1 MGRGKGERIYIMSV
15 LARKRKLSELK
26 FYDNAIRLRR
36 SMVYLL
42 LRDLGAKRGVRDIKW
57 MTKDMPPQD
66 AELLIAAAER
76 NGLKR
81 FESDWPTWII
91 DKLRD
96 NIWRLLTDMMTS
108 ITRAYT
114 IFATNRAEADE
125 RRLNQDRAIACCE
138 SLLKELELAIDVLPV
153 DANKYKSQVRL
164 ITEEIMLLKGW
175 RKSGNKRMKEI
186 EEQEAKASAARIKQE
201 LAKAEE

>member
-1 MGRGKGERIYIMSV
+1 MSV

-36 SMVYLL
+36 SMIYLL
-42 LRDLGAKRGVRDIKW
+42 MRDLGAKRGVRDIKW

-66 AELLIAAAER
+66 AELLLAVAER

-81 FESDWPTWII
+81 FEADWPSWVIE
-91 DKLRD
+91 KLRD
-96 NIWRLLTDMMTS
+96 NIWTLLTDMMTA

-114 IFATNRAEADE
+114 IFATSKAEADE

-138 SLLKELELAIDVLPV
+138 SLLKELELAIDILPV
-153 DANKYKSQVRL
+153 DANKYKQQVKT

-175 RKSGNKRMKEI
+175 RKAGNKKVKEL
-186 EEQEAKASAARIKQE
+186 EEQEATRAAKLIKE
-201 LAKAEE
+201 KLKEE

>member
-1 MGRGKGERIYIMSV
+1 MSV

-36 SMVYLL
+36 SMLYLL
-42 LRDLGAKRGVRDIKW
+42 MRDLGAKRGVRDIKW

-66 AELLIAAAER
+66 AELLLAVVER

-81 FESDWPTWII
+81 FEADWPSWVIK
-91 DKLRD
+91 KLRD
-96 NIWRLLTDMMTS
+96 NIWKLLTDMMTA

-114 IFATNRAEADE
+114 IFATSKAEADE

-138 SLLKELELAIDVLPV
+138 SLLKELELAIDILPV
-153 DANKYKSQVRL
+153 DANKYKQQVKI

-175 RKSGNKRMKEI
+175 RKAGNKKVKEL
-186 EEQEAKASAARIKQE
+186 EEQEAARAAKLIKE
-201 LAKAEE
+201 KLKEE

>member
-1 MGRGKGERIYIMSV
+1 MSV

-36 SMVYLL
+36 SMIYLL
-42 LRDLGAKRGVRDIKW
+42 MRDLGAKRGVRDIKW

-66 AELLIAAAER
+66 AELLLAVAER

-81 FESDWPTWII
+81 FETDWPSWII
-91 DKLRD
+91 EKLRD
-96 NIWRLLTDMMTS
+96 NIWTLLTDMMTA

-114 IFATNRAEADE
+114 IFATSKAEADE

-138 SLLKELELAIDVLPV
+138 SLLKELELAIDILPV
-153 DANKYKSQVRL
+153 DANKYKQQVKL

-175 RKSGNKRMKEI
+175 RKAGNKKVKEL
-186 EEQEAKASAARIKQE
+186 EEQEAARAAKLIKE
-201 LAKAEE
+201 KLKEE

>member
-1 MGRGKGERIYIMSV
+1 MSV

-36 SMVYLL
+36 SMIYLL
-42 LRDLGAKRGVRDIKW
+42 MRDLGAKRGVRDIKW

-66 AELLIAAAER
+66 AELLLAVAER

-81 FESDWPTWII
+81 FEADWPSWII
-91 DKLRD
+91 EKLRD
-96 NIWRLLTDMMTS
+96 NIWKLFTDMMTA

-114 IFATNRAEADE
+114 IFATSKAEADE

-138 SLLKELELAIDVLPV
+138 SLLKELELAIDILPV
-153 DANKYKSQVRL
+153 DANKYKQQVKI

-175 RKSGNKRMKEI
+175 RKAGNKKIKEL
-186 EEQEAKASAARIKQE
+186 EEQEAARMAKLIKE
-201 LAKAEE
+201 KLKEE

>member
-1 MGRGKGERIYIMSV
+1 MSV
-15 LARKRKLSELK
+15 LARKRRLSELK

-36 SMVYLL
+36 SMLYLL
-42 LRDLGAKRGVRDIKW
+42 MRDLGAKRGVRDIKW

-66 AELLIAAAER
+66 AELLLAVAER

-81 FESDWPTWII
+81 FEADWPSWVIE
-91 DKLRD
+91 KLRD
-96 NIWRLLTDMMTS
+96 NIWTLLTDMMTA

-114 IFATNRAEADE
+114 IFATSKAEADE

-138 SLLKELELAIDVLPV
+138 SLLKELELAIDILPV
-153 DANKYKSQVRL
+153 DANKYKQQVKL

-175 RKSGNKRMKEI
+175 RKAGNKKVKEL
-186 EEQEAKASAARIKQE
+186 EEQEAARAAKLIKE
-201 LAKAEE
+201 KLKEE

>member
-1 MGRGKGERIYIMSV
+1 MSV

-57 MTKDMPPQD
+57 MMKDMPPQD
-66 AELLIAAAER
+66 AELLIAVAER

-153 DANKYKSQVRL
+153 DANKYKSQVGL

>member
-1 MGRGKGERIYIMSV
+1 MSV

-36 SMVYLL
+36 SMIYLL
-42 LRDLGAKRGVRDIKW
+42 MRDLGAKRGVRDIKW
-57 MTKDMPPQD
+57 MTKDIPPQD
-66 AELLIAAAER
+66 AELLLAVAER

-81 FESDWPTWII
+81 FETDWPSWVIE
-91 DKLRD
+91 KLRD
-96 NIWRLLTDMMTS
+96 NIWTLLTDMMTA

-114 IFATNRAEADE
+114 IFATSKAEADE

-138 SLLKELELAIDVLPV
+138 SLLKELELAIDILPV
-153 DANKYKSQVRL
+153 DANKYKVQVKI

-175 RKSGNKRMKEI
+175 RKAGNKKVKEL
-186 EEQEAKASAARIKQE
+186 EEQEAARAAKLIKE
-201 LAKAEE
+201 KLKEE

>member
-1 MGRGKGERIYIMSV
+1 MSV

-36 SMVYLL
+36 SMIYLL
-42 LRDLGAKRGVRDIKW
+42 MRDLGAKRGVRDIKW
-57 MTKDMPPQD
+57 MVKDIPPQD
-66 AELLIAAAER
+66 AELLLAVAER

-81 FESDWPTWII
+81 FETDWPSWVIE
-91 DKLRD
+91 KLRD
-96 NIWRLLTDMMTS
+96 DIWTMLTDMMTA

-114 IFATNRAEADE
+114 IFATSKAEADE

-138 SLLKELELAIDVLPV
+138 SLLKELELAIDILPV
-153 DANKYKSQVRL
+153 DANKYKVQVKI

-175 RKSGNKRMKEI
+175 RKAGNKKVKEL
-186 EEQEAKASAARIKQE
+186 EEQEAARAAKLIREK
-201 LAKAEE
+201 LKEE

>member
-66 AELLIAAAER
+66 AELLIAVAER

-186 EEQEAKASAARIKQE
+186 EEQEVKASAARIKQE

>member
-1 MGRGKGERIYIMSV
+1 MSV

-36 SMVYLL
+36 SMIYLL
-42 LRDLGAKRGVRDIKW
+42 MRDLGAKRGVRDIKW

-66 AELLIAAAER
+66 AELLLAVAER

-81 FESDWPTWII
+81 FEADWPSWII
-91 DKLRD
+91 EKLRD

-186 EEQEAKASAARIKQE
+186 EEQEAKTSAARIKQE

>member
-1 MGRGKGERIYIMSV
+1 MSV

-36 SMVYLL
+36 SMLYLL
-42 LRDLGAKRGVRDIKW
+42 MRDLGAKRGVRDIKW

-66 AELLIAAAER
+66 AELLLAVAER

-81 FESDWPTWII
+81 FETDWPSWVIE
-91 DKLRD
+91 KLRN
-96 NIWRLLTDMMTS
+96 NIWALLTDMMTA

-114 IFATNRAEADE
+114 IFATSKAEADE

-138 SLLKELELAIDVLPV
+138 SLLKELELAIDILPV
-153 DANKYKSQVRL
+153 DANKYKTQVKI

-175 RKSGNKRMKEI
+175 RKAGNKKVKEL
-186 EEQEAKASAARIKQE
+186 EEQEAARAAKLIKE
-201 LAKAEE
+201 KLKEE

>member
-1 MGRGKGERIYIMSV
+1 MSV

-36 SMVYLL
+36 SMIYLL
-42 LRDLGAKRGVRDIKW
+42 MRDLGAKRGVRDIKW
-57 MTKDMPPQD
+57 MVKDIPPQD
-66 AELLIAAAER
+66 AELLLAVAER

-81 FESDWPTWII
+81 FETDWPSWVIE
-91 DKLRD
+91 KLRD
-96 NIWRLLTDMMTS
+96 NIWTLLTDMMAA

-114 IFATNRAEADE
+114 IFATSKAEADE

-138 SLLKELELAIDVLPV
+138 SLLKELELAVDILPV
-153 DANKYKSQVRL
+153 DANKYKVQVKI

-175 RKSGNKRMKEI
+175 RKAGNKKVKEL
-186 EEQEAKASAARIKQE
+186 EGQEAAQAAKLIREK
-201 LAKAEE
+201 LKEE

>member
-1 MGRGKGERIYIMSV
+1 MSV

-36 SMVYLL
+36 SMIYLL
-42 LRDLGAKRGVRDIKW
+42 MRDLGAKRGVRDIKW

-66 AELLIAAAER
+66 AELLLAVAER

-81 FESDWPTWII
+81 FETDWPSWVIE
-91 DKLRD
+91 KLRD
-96 NIWRLLTDMMTS
+96 NIWTMLTDMMTA

-114 IFATNRAEADE
+114 IFATSKAEADE
-125 RRLNQDRAIACCE
+125 RRINQDRAIACCE
-138 SLLKELELAIDVLPV
+138 SLLKELELAIDILPV
-153 DANKYKSQVRL
+153 DANKYKQQVKI

-175 RKSGNKRMKEI
+175 RKAGNKKVKEL
-186 EEQEAKASAARIKQE
+186 EEQEAARMAKLIKE
-201 LAKAEE
+201 KLKEE

>member
-1 MGRGKGERIYIMSV
+1 MSV

-36 SMVYLL
+36 SMIYLL
-42 LRDLGAKRGVRDIKW
+42 MRDLGAKRGVRDIKW
-57 MTKDMPPQD
+57 MVKDIPPQD
-66 AELLIAAAER
+66 AELLLAVAER

-81 FESDWPTWII
+81 FETDWPSWVIE
-91 DKLRD
+91 KLRD
-96 NIWRLLTDMMTS
+96 NIWTLLTDMMTA

-114 IFATNRAEADE
+114 IFATSKAEADE

-138 SLLKELELAIDVLPV
+138 SLLKELELAIDILPV
-153 DANKYKSQVRL
+153 DANKYKQQVKI

-175 RKSGNKRMKEI
+175 RKAGNKKVKEF
-186 EEQEAKASAARIKQE
+186 EEQEAARAAKLIKE
-201 LAKAEE
+201 KLKEE

>member
-1 MGRGKGERIYIMSV
+1 MSV

-36 SMVYLL
+36 SMIYLL
-42 LRDLGAKRGVRDIKW
+42 MRDLGAKRGVRDIKW

-66 AELLIAAAER
+66 AELLLAVAER

-81 FESDWPTWII
+81 FETDWPSWII
-91 DKLRD
+91 EKLRD
-96 NIWRLLTDMMTS
+96 NIWKLLTDMMTA

-114 IFATNRAEADE
+114 IFATSKAEADE
-125 RRLNQDRAIACCE
+125 RRINQDRAIACCE
-138 SLLKELELAIDVLPV
+138 SLLKELELAIDILPV
-153 DANKYKSQVRL
+153 DANKYKQQVKI

-175 RKSGNKRMKEI
+175 RKAGNKKVKEL
-186 EEQEAKASAARIKQE
+186 EEQEAARAAKLIKE
-201 LAKAEE
+201 KLKEE

>member
-1 MGRGKGERIYIMSV
+1 MSV

-36 SMVYLL
+36 SMIYLL
-42 LRDLGAKRGVRDIKW
+42 MRDLGAKRGVRDIKW
-57 MTKDMPPQD
+57 MVKDIPPQD
-66 AELLIAAAER
+66 AELLLAVAER

-81 FESDWPTWII
+81 FETDWPSWVIE
-91 DKLRD
+91 KLRD
-96 NIWRLLTDMMTS
+96 NIWTLLTDMMTA

-114 IFATNRAEADE
+114 IFATSKAEADE

-138 SLLKELELAIDVLPV
+138 SLLKELELAIDILPV
-153 DANKYKSQVRL
+153 DANKYKSQVKI

-175 RKSGNKRMKEI
+175 RKAGNKKVKEL
-186 EEQEAKASAARIKQE
+186 EEQEAARAAKLIKE
-201 LAKAEE
+201 KLKEE

>member
-1 MGRGKGERIYIMSV
+1 MSV

-36 SMVYLL
+36 SMIYLL
-42 LRDLGAKRGVRDIKW
+42 MRDLGAKRGVRDIKW

-66 AELLIAAAER
+66 AELLLAVAER

-81 FESDWPTWII
+81 FEADWPSWVIE
-91 DKLRD
+91 KLRD
-96 NIWRLLTDMMTS
+96 NIWTLLTDMMTA

-114 IFATNRAEADE
+114 IFATSKAEADE

-138 SLLKELELAIDVLPV
+138 SLLKELELAIDILPV
-153 DANKYKSQVRL
+153 DANKYKQQVKI

-175 RKSGNKRMKEI
+175 RKAGNKKVKEL
-186 EEQEAKASAARIKQE
+186 EEQEAAHAAKLIKE
-201 LAKAEE
+201 KLKEE

>member
-1 MGRGKGERIYIMSV
+1 MSV

-36 SMVYLL
+36 SMIYLL
-42 LRDLGAKRGVRDIKW
+42 MRDLGAKRGVRDIKW
-57 MTKDMPPQD
+57 MIKDIPPQD
-66 AELLIAAAER
+66 AELLLAVAER

-81 FESDWPTWII
+81 FETDWPSWVIE
-91 DKLRD
+91 KLRD
-96 NIWRLLTDMMTS
+96 NIWTLLTDMMTA

-114 IFATNRAEADE
+114 IFATSKAEADE

-138 SLLKELELAIDVLPV
+138 SLLKELELAIDILPV
-153 DANKYKSQVRL
+153 DANKYKQQVKI

-175 RKSGNKRMKEI
+175 RKAGNKKIKEL
-186 EEQEAKASAARIKQE
+186 EEQEAARM
-201 LAKAEE
+201 AKLIEEKLKEE

>member
-1 MGRGKGERIYIMSV
+1 MSV

-36 SMVYLL
+36 SMIYLL
-42 LRDLGAKRGVRDIKW
+42 MRDLGAKRGVRDIKW

-66 AELLIAAAER
+66 AELLLAVAER

-81 FESDWPTWII
+81 FETDWPSWVIE
-91 DKLRD
+91 KLRD
-96 NIWRLLTDMMTS
+96 NIWTLLTDMMTA

-114 IFATNRAEADE
+114 IFATSKAEADE
-125 RRLNQDRAIACCE
+125 RRINQDRAIACCE
-138 SLLKELELAIDVLPV
+138 SLLKELELAIDILPV
-153 DANKYKSQVRL
+153 DANKYKQQVKI

-175 RKSGNKRMKEI
+175 RKAGNKKVKEL
-186 EEQEAKASAARIKQE
+186 EEQEAARAAKLIKE
-201 LAKAEE
+201 KLKEE

>member
-1 MGRGKGERIYIMSV
+1 MSV

-36 SMVYLL
+36 SMIYLL
-42 LRDLGAKRGVRDIKW
+42 MRDLGAKRGVRDIKW
-57 MTKDMPPQD
+57 MVKDIPPQD
-66 AELLIAAAER
+66 AELLLAVAER

-81 FESDWPTWII
+81 FETDWPSWVIE
-91 DKLRD
+91 KLRND
-96 NIWRLLTDMMTS
+96 IWALLTDMMTA

-114 IFATNRAEADE
+114 IFATSKAEADE

-138 SLLKELELAIDVLPV
+138 SLLKELELAIDILPV
-153 DANKYKSQVRL
+153 DANKYKVQVKI

-175 RKSGNKRMKEI
+175 RKAGNKKVKEL
-186 EEQEAKASAARIKQE
+186 EEQEAARAARLIKE
-201 LAKAEE
+201 KLKEE